1 MQNRRV
7 WLQVLQ
13 AGQIFFALHQSRT
26 KVWRNLHARQSWL
39 DRLAKRPRHR
49 QPFNGDSSAA
59 SKWGRRRLNPA
70 NCSWWKL
77 LNQQDT
83 YREDTRWGKAFRHK
97 FRVPRTVFDSVLER
111 ALKEPRFSDL
121 REPGHKKKGLPR
133 HPLKIKLAAWFRVL
147 AKGWDFDT
155 AGRPRR
161 SSAGASIRSM
171 FAHER

>member
-1 MQNRRV
+1 MSDRMQKNAWEEPLTALRRV
-7 WLQVLQ
+7 SDVNP
-13 AGQIFFALHQSRT
+13 GG
-26 KVWRNLHARQSWL
+26 
-39 DRLAKRPRHR
+39 
-49 QPFNGDSSAA
+49 NGDSSAA

-97 FRVPRTVFDSVLER
+97 FRVLRTVFDSVLER

-147 AKGWDFDT
+147 REPARNAYDRRKKDTDECKKSHLATRWMQALTRKNKGTW
-155 AGRPRR
+155 AL
-161 SSAGASIRSM
+161 
-171 FAHER
+171 